1 MAFYLLIIFQN
12 LSKGALRKKQ
22 AKSQKNFRVF
32 EEIILENKMDI
43 GPFKLKSQ
51 VLLAP
56 MAGTSDKP
64 FRRLCR
70 EQGAAL
76 TTSEMVVIQKHL
88 LNTNK
93 SKHRLDFTGEESP
106 ISIQIAGSEANQL
119 AESAKQALDF
129 GADIIDINMGCPAKK
144 VCNKAAGSALMQNEK
159 LVEDIVNSVVN
170 SVEIP
175 VTLKMRTGWNE
186 DNKNAPTIAKIAQDA
201 GIKMLAIHGRT
212 RTQKYQGHAEY
223 DTIKKV
229 VEQVSIPVVAN
240 GDITSGQKAKAV
252 LEYTGAAA
260 VMLGRAT
267 QGNPWL
273 IGQVHRYLSA
283 CKAEKMLSL
292 SDKIPVILE
301 HIKQIHKFYGD
312 KMGTQLS
319 RKHIFWY
326 AMQLDQERG
335 KAFWPTVN
343 RVTDHSQQL
352 TIFREFLHSL

>member
-1 MAFYLLIIFQN
+1 MNIGKYLLP
-12 LSKGALRKKQ
+12 SK
-22 AKSQKNFRVF
+22 
-32 EEIILENKMDI
+32 
-43 GPFKLKSQ
+43 

-64 FRRLCR
+64 FRMICR

-76 TTSEMVVIQKHL
+76 TTSEMVVMQKHL

-93 SKHRLDFTGEESP
+93 SKHRLDFRSEKSP
-106 ISIQIAGSEANQL
+106 ISIQIAGSEPEEL
-119 AESAKQALDF
+119 AESAKQALEF

-159 LVEDIVNSVVN
+159 LVEDIIKSVVN
-170 SVEIP
+170 AVNIP

-186 DNKNAPTIAKIAQDA
+186 ENKNAPTIAKIAEDN

-212 RTQKYQGHAEY
+212 RAQKYNGDAEY
-223 DTIKKV
+223 DTVKKIKGI
-229 VEQVSIPVVAN
+229 VSIPVVAN
-240 GDITSGQKAKAV
+240 GDITSAEKAKKV
-252 LEYTGAAA
+252 LDYTGADA

-273 IGQVHRYLSA
+273 VGQINNYLTTGKIS
-283 CKAEKMLSL
+283 KAPLL
-292 SDKIPVILE
+292 DKKICLILK
-301 HIKQIHKFYGD
+301 HILQIHDFYGH

-326 AMQLDQERG
+326 SIHLDQEKG
-335 KAFWPTVN
+335 SAFWPNIN
-343 RVTDHSQQL
+343 RVSDHSEQYL
-352 TIFREFLHSL
+352 KFHDFLYSI

>member
-1 MAFYLLIIFQN
+1 MNIGKYLLP
-12 LSKGALRKKQ
+12 SK
-22 AKSQKNFRVF
+22 
-32 EEIILENKMDI
+32 
-43 GPFKLKSQ
+43 

-64 FRRLCR
+64 FRMICR

-76 TTSEMVVIQKHL
+76 TTSEMVVMQKHL

-93 SKHRLDFTGEESP
+93 SKHRLDFRSEQSP
-106 ISIQIAGSEANQL
+106 ISIQIAGSESQEL
-119 AESAKQALDF
+119 AESAKQALEF

-159 LVEDIVNSVVN
+159 LVEDIIKSVVN
-170 SVEIP
+170 AVNIP

-186 DNKNAPTIAKIAQDA
+186 ENKNAPTIAKIAEDN

-212 RTQKYQGHAEY
+212 RAQKYNGDAEY
-223 DTIKKV
+223 DTVKKIKGI
-229 VEQVSIPVVAN
+229 VSIPVVAN
-240 GDITSGQKAKAV
+240 GDITSAEKAKKV
-252 LEYTGAAA
+252 LDYTGADA

-273 IGQVHRYLSA
+273 VGQINNYLTTGKIS
-283 CKAEKMLSL
+283 KAPLLDKKISL
-292 SDKIPVILE
+292 ILK
-301 HIKQIHKFYGD
+301 HILQIHDFYGH

-326 AMQLDQERG
+326 SMHLDQEKG
-335 KAFWPTVN
+335 SAFWPNIN
-343 RVTDHSQQL
+343 RVSDHSEQYL
-352 TIFREFLHSL
+352 KFHDFLYSI

>member
-1 MAFYLLIIFQN
+1 MNIGKYLLP
-12 LSKGALRKKQ
+12 SK
-22 AKSQKNFRVF
+22 
-32 EEIILENKMDI
+32 
-43 GPFKLKSQ
+43 

-64 FRRLCR
+64 FRMICR

-76 TTSEMVVIQKHL
+76 TTSEMVVMQKHL

-93 SKHRLDFTGEESP
+93 SKHRLDFRSEQSP
-106 ISIQIAGSEANQL
+106 ISIQIAGSESEEL
-119 AESAKQALDF
+119 AESAKQALEF

-159 LVEDIVNSVVN
+159 LVEDIIKSVVN
-170 SVEIP
+170 AVNIP

-186 DNKNAPTIAKIAQDA
+186 ENKNAPTIAKIAEDN

-212 RTQKYQGHAEY
+212 RAQKYNGDAEY
-223 DTIKKV
+223 DTVKKIKGI
-229 VEQVSIPVVAN
+229 VSIPVVAN
-240 GDITSGQKAKAV
+240 GDITSAEKAKKV
-252 LEYTGAAA
+252 LDYTGADA

-273 IGQVHRYLSA
+273 VGQINDYLTTGKIS
-283 CKAEKMLSL
+283 KAPLLDNKISL
-292 SDKIPVILE
+292 ILK
-301 HIKQIHKFYGD
+301 HILQIHDFYGH

-326 AMQLDQERG
+326 SMHLDQEKG
-335 KAFWPTVN
+335 SAFWPNIN
-343 RVTDHSQQL
+343 RVSDHSEQYL
-352 TIFREFLHSL
+352 KFHDFLYSI